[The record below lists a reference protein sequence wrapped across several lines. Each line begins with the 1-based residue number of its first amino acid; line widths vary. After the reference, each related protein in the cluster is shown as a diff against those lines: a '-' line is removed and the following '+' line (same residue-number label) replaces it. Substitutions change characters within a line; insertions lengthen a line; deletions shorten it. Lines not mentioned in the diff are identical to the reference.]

1 MRIAFRLLLSGVLA
15 ALIATA
21 GTSALAQQRL
31 IRLNGAILTD
41 YQAYQLDNLAGTHV
55 PNGAYW
61 LDFETGLWGYEGNP
75 TPQGRLDLRARS
87 TEPGY
92 NVRTPGGDLMS
103 DGECAFVAGVPVGN
117 CD

>member
-1 MRIAFRLLLSGVLA
+1 MHMGLRLAFSAIA
-15 ALIATA
+15 ALLVTA
-21 GTSALAQQRL
+21 STSALAQQRV
-31 IRLNGAILTD
+31 IRLNGVFLSE
-41 YQAYQLDNLAGTHV
+41 YQAYQLDNLTGTPV

-61 LDFETGLWGYEGNP
+61 LDFQTGLWGYEGNP
-75 TPQGRLDLRARS
+75 NPQGRLNLRGRS
-87 TEPGY
+87 PEPGY